1 MPCISIPTA
10 MLISGGVSAAAGVG
24 SALIGGN
31 AAKEAATTQAKAADK
46 AAAAQ
51 EKRYGE
57 IKGTLE
63 PYMTAGLGGLEG
75 VQDLLGLG
83 DGELGGQGIQE
94 YLSSL
99 PGYQFVR
106 EQGLMS
112 TQNAYAAKG
121 LGSSGAAL
129 KGAAEYSTG
138 LANST
143 YQQQLGN
150 FFDLANVGQQAAGAL
165 GQVGMESQASVNQL
179 TTGGAAA
186 TAAGTVGAANAAIGG
201 LGTVAGAFD
210 NTAMMLALNKAG
222 LFGATPAGGQSAF
235 SPGTWRS
242 PSQWGNIV

>member
-1 MPCISIPTA
+1 
-10 MLISGGVSAAAGVG
+10 
-24 SALIGGN
+24 
-31 AAKEAATTQAKAADK
+31 
-46 AAAAQ
+46 
-51 EKRYGE
+51 
-57 IKGTLE
+57 
-63 PYMTAGLGGLEG
+63 MTAGLEGLEG

-83 DGELGGQGIQE
+83 DGELGGKDIQS

-106 EQGLMS
+106 EQGLMA

-150 FFDLANVGQQAAGAL
+150 FFNLANVGQNAAGTLGQIGMGSQAA
-165 GQVGMESQASVNQL
+165 VNQL

-210 NTAMMLALNKAG
+210 NSAMMLALNKAG
-222 LFGATPAGGQSAF
+222 LFGATPTSGQSAF

-242 PSQWGNIV
+242 PSQWGNVV

>member
-1 MPCISIPTA
+1 

-31 AAKEAATTQAKAADK
+31 AAKEAARTQVKAADK

-63 PYMTAGLGGLEG
+63 PYMTAGLEGLEG

-83 DGELGGQGIQE
+83 DGQLGGQDIQS
-94 YLSSL
+94 YLASL

-106 EQGLMS
+106 EQGLMA

-138 LANST
+138 LADST
-143 YQQQLGN
+143 YQSQLNN
-150 FFDLANVGQQAAGAL
+150 FYSLANVGQNAATSL
-165 GQVGMESQASVNQL
+165 GQIGMQSQSEVNQL

-186 TAAGTVGAANAAIGG
+186 TAAGTVGAANATISG
-201 LGTVAGAFD
+201 LGTVAGAVD
-210 NTAMMLALNKAG
+210 NTSMMLALNKAG
-222 LFGATPAGGQSAF
+222 LFGTTSSGGQSAF

-242 PSQWGNIV
+242 PSQWGNVV